1 MSFCFV
7 LVFVFVLFLV
17 SVYPY
22 NEPNSILCFK
32 FWIDASNSNIFLSSA
47 ADFASTPVA
56 ANKLTIVVDHHF
68 NWFQKK
74 MIKWCFGFN
83 VENYTEQTEEELI

>member
-1 MSFCFV
+1 MKGKEAM
-7 LVFVFVLFLV
+7 
-17 SVYPY
+17 Y
-22 NEPNSILCFK
+22 NIQNNQIT
-32 FWIDASNSNIFLSSA
+32 
-47 ADFASTPVA
+47 FAKITNGSKIIIGDT

-83 VENYTEQTEEELI
+83 VENYTEQTEELI